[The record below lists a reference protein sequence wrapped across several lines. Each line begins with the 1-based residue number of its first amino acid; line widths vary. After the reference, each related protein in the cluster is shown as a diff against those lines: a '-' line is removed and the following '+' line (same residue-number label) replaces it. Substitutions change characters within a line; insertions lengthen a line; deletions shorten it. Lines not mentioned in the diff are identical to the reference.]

1 MKKDATE
8 RIVIDGMVT
17 VSAAELMR
25 DDDEARRWYE
35 NLKAER
41 DALYA
46 TFRSA
51 EAWVARGRLPY
62 SRPGSFRRQLIDAV
76 TTAQQ
81 FYARQLRDAGIEVPD
96 VV

>member
-8 RIVIDGMVT
+8 RIAIDGMVT

-41 DALYA
+41 DVLYA

-51 EAWVARGRLPY
+51 EAWVAR
-62 SRPGSFRRQLIDAV
+62 
-76 TTAQQ
+76 
-81 FYARQLRDAGIEVPD
+81 
-96 VV
+96 